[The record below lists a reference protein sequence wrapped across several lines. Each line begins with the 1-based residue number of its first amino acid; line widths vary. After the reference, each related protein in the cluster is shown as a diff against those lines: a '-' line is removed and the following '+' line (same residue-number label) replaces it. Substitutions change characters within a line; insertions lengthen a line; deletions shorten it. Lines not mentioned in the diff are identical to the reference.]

1 VFLNVLSLRERRILR
16 KHLLDAST
24 REILRPAGKRRTSGD
39 DAFRN
44 GADLRAREHPAID
57 DRAGSS
63 VTCKVTS
70 KTSEMSRLRVADDIT
85 QLVGETPMLQLKR
98 LVPAGSADVFAK
110 LEYLNPGG
118 SVKDRA
124 AIGIIRRAEQDGRLA
139 PGGTIV
145 EATAGNTGIGLA
157 LIGVNRGYKVR
168 LFVPERFSEEKVK
181 IMRALGAEV
190 VRTPDAEGMQG
201 AIRQAKELVA
211 TDPKAFMAGQFE
223 NQANPDYHYETTARE
238 IFEQM
243 DGRVDAVVLGCGT
256 SGTFSGIARYLKEN
270 SPQVLAY
277 AVETQGSILGG
288 GKPGPHKVEGIGASF
303 IPKTFDRSVCDE
315 VMMVM
320 DDEAFGM
327 VKILAAQEGV
337 LAGSSGGAA
346 VFAAL
351 KVAKK
356 LGSGKRIVT
365 IVPDSAER
373 YLSKK
378 IFEGGL

>member
-1 VFLNVLSLRERRILR
+1 
-16 KHLLDAST
+16 
-24 REILRPAGKRRTSGD
+24 
-39 DAFRN
+39 
-44 GADLRAREHPAID
+44 
-57 DRAGSS
+57 
-63 VTCKVTS
+63 
-70 KTSEMSRLRVADDIT
+70 MSRLRVADDIT

-98 LVPAGSADVFAK
+98 LVPAGSAQVFAK

-124 AIGIIRRAEQDGRLA
+124 AIGIIRRAEQEGKLK

-168 LFVPERFSEEKVK
+168 LFVPERFSEEKVT

-190 VRTPDAEGMQG
+190 FRTPDVEGMQG
-201 AIRQAKELVA
+201 AIQQAKALVA
-211 TDPKAFMAGQFE
+211 SDPSAFMAGQFE
-223 NQANPDYHYETTARE
+223 NLANPDYHYETTAHE

-243 DGRVDAVVLGCGT
+243 NGKVDAVVLGCGT
-256 SGTFSGIARYLKEN
+256 CGTFSGIARYLKEK
-270 SPQVLAY
+270 SPAVLAY
-277 AVETQGSILGG
+277 AVETQGSTLGG
-288 GKPGPHKVEGIGASF
+288 GPSGPHKVEGIGTSF
-303 IPKTFDRSVCDE
+303 TPKTFDRAVCDE

-320 DDEAFGM
+320 DDDAFGM
-327 VKILAAQEGV
+327 VKTLAAQEGV

-346 VFAAL
+346 VFASL

-356 LGSGKRIVT
+356 LGAGKRVVT
-365 IVPDSAER
+365 IIPDSAER

-378 IFEGGL
+378 IFEGGI

>member
-1 VFLNVLSLRERRILR
+1 
-16 KHLLDAST
+16 
-24 REILRPAGKRRTSGD
+24 
-39 DAFRN
+39 
-44 GADLRAREHPAID
+44 
-57 DRAGSS
+57 
-63 VTCKVTS
+63 
-70 KTSEMSRLRVADDIT
+70 MSRLRVADDIT

-124 AIGIIRRAEQDGRLA
+124 AIGIIRRAEQEGKLA

-168 LFVPERFSEEKVK
+168 LFVPEKFSEEKVT

-190 VRTPDAEGMQG
+190 FRTPDAEGMQG
-201 AIRQAKELVA
+201 AIREAKALVA
-211 TDPKAFMAGQFE
+211 GDTTAFMAGQFE
-223 NQANPDYHYETTARE
+223 NLANPDYHYETTAPE

-243 DGRVDAVVLGCGT
+243 DGKVDAVVLGCGT
-256 SGTFSGIARYLKEN
+256 SGTFSGVARYLKEQ
-270 SPQVLAY
+270 SSKVWAVV
-277 AVETQGSILGG
+277 VETQGSVYGG
-288 GKPGPHKVEGIGASF
+288 GQPGPHKVEGIGASF

-315 VMMVM
+315 VIAVS
-320 DDEAFGM
+320 DEDAFAT
-327 VKILAAQEGV
+327 VKLLAAKEGV

-346 VFAAL
+346 VFGSLA
-351 KVAKK
+351 VAKK
-356 LGSGKRIVT
+356 LGAGKRVVT
-365 IVPDSAER
+365 IIPDSAER

-378 IFEGGL
+378 IFEGGI